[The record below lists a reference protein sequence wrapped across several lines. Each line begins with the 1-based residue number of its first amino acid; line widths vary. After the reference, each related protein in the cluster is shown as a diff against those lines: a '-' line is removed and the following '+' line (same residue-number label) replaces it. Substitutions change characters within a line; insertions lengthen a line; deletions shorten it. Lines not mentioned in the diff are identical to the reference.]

1 MIPNVSKNI
10 KFIPITVLLL
20 ASILVG
26 TLTATHAFTSN
37 RTSKIISTTTTRA
50 EHTTKTMSSSTLE
63 TSVTTTTLPT
73 TTVSSTSSLS
83 NTTTTSIPPF
93 STSQSSIGCVSE
105 QTLQAWFPYM
115 DLSTTKT
122 GPLYPQSVDGSFM
135 ETNFIYGC
143 YLNKNFAIVYAG
155 TMWQYGIYNGTPT
168 QGIFIVLD
176 FWNVPSSSNIF
187 IPLPRADHEPN
198 PLQIVSVNP
207 QGDVLTLEPLT
218 GPFTDN
224 SHPNPNINYYF
235 SIPLGKFIS

>member
-1 MIPNVSKNI
+1 MIPNVSKTI

-26 TLTATHAFTSN
+26 TLTATHVFTSN

-50 EHTTKTMSSSTLE
+50 EHATKAMSSSTLE

-105 QTLQAWFPYM
+105 QTLQAWFPSM
-115 DLSTTKT
+115 DLSTTK
-122 GPLYPQSVDGSFM
+122 PQLYPQSVDGSFM
-135 ETNFIYGC
+135 VTNSIYGC
-143 YLNKNFAIVYAG
+143 YLNKYLVDLNAG

-168 QGIFIVLD
+168 QGIFIQMD
-176 FWNVPSSSNIF
+176 FWTAPSTSNIF
-187 IPLPRADHEPN
+187 IPLPGADHEPN

>member
-1 MIPNVSKNI
+1 MIPNVSKTI

-26 TLTATHAFTSN
+26 TLTATHVFTSN

-93 STSQSSIGCVSE
+93 PTSQSSIGCVSE
-105 QTLQAWFPYM
+105 QTLQVWYPGMNVTYNKI
-115 DLSTTKT
+115 DY
-122 GPLYPQSVDGSFM
+122 YPQSVDANFM
-135 ETNFIYGC
+135 QTTDMFAC
-143 YLNKNFAIVYAG
+143 YLNKFLVNLTAG

-187 IPLPRADHEPN
+187 IPLPGADHEPN

-218 GPFTDN
+218 GALAYN

>member
-1 MIPNVSKNI
+1 
-10 KFIPITVLLL
+10 
-20 ASILVG
+20 
-26 TLTATHAFTSN
+26 
-37 RTSKIISTTTTRA
+37 
-50 EHTTKTMSSSTLE
+50 
-63 TSVTTTTLPT
+63 
-73 TTVSSTSSLS
+73 
-83 NTTTTSIPPF
+83 
-93 STSQSSIGCVSE
+93 
-105 QTLQAWFPYM
+105 M

-218 GPFTDN
+218 GALAYN